1 MAVCAKCNK
10 DFDHSEL
17 ILTDEFKDDAGV
29 KSYCSSCF
37 IEGVKTGFGHY
48 DIGKCGVCNSLLV
61 LQFDNQETVELAKV
75 DGTVHYICKKVHD
88 ALERGN
94 ENELNK
100 LEEEEHEFLI
110 VYAVEPEDDEENED
124 E

>member
-1 MAVCAKCNK
+1 MAVCAKCNNT
-10 DFDHSEL
+10 FDNNEL
-17 ILTDEFKDDAGV
+17 ILTDEFKDEAGV

-48 DIGKCGVCNSLLV
+48 DIGSCGVCNNPLV
-61 LQFDNQETVELAKV
+61 LQFDDKETVELAKV

-88 ALERGN
+88 ALQRGN

-110 VYAVEPEDDEENED
+110 VYAVEPEDDEED
-124 E
+124 EEY